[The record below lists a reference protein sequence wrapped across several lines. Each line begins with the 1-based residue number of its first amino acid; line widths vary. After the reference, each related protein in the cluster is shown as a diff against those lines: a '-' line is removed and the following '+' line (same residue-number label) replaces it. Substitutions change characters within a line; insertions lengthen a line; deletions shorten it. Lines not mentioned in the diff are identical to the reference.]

1 MDRSEQRDLFDTTN
15 HPPAQI
21 ASEVHRLRR
30 ELEEHNRR
38 YYVEAQ
44 PVISDREFDALMAR
58 LVELE
63 QKHPELADP
72 NSPTQRVG
80 GEPLEGFQSFRHMQP
95 MLSIDN
101 TYSPQEIQDWVDRVH
116 RLLPAG
122 EVVEFTVE
130 LKVDGVSAN
139 LLYENGRLS
148 RGLSRGN
155 GETGDDIT
163 ANLRTVRDIPLELDA
178 EKAHHKPPAQIE
190 IRGEVYMTYA
200 EMERLNKIRLAKGEV
215 ALANPRN
222 STAGSLKLLDSRQ
235 CAQRHLHFEA
245 HTLGFVAKDHIP
257 DRFSKTF
264 ELFKSW
270 GVPISPHW
278 RVCKNITEILEYAA
292 VWDKKRTTLDF
303 PIDGLVIKV
312 NRFDHREI
320 LGFTSKAPRWAIA
333 YKYEAEEAMTKLL
346 AVTFQVGKTGK
357 VTPVAELEPVLLA
370 GTTVQRA
377 SLHNF
382 DEIERK
388 DIRVGDRVVIQKAGE
403 IIPQV
408 LRVEAASR
416 TGEELAIDRPE
427 ACPVCGSKLEQVP
440 GEVDLRCTGGRAG
453 CTGQLKTWLAYWA
466 GRACMEIDGLGE
478 KVIDQLVDQGM
489 VSSPADLYH
498 LTVEEVASLERM
510 GEKSAENLV
519 RAIEASKNKP
529 LDRFLTA
536 LNIRHVGE
544 RLSEV
549 LAERFGTLE
558 AVQGA
563 DLATL
568 ETTSEVGAVV
578 AASIHDFFSRES
590 TKTLLAE
597 LTLAGVNPSPVA
609 RRETT
614 GLPLAGKTVVLT
626 GTLPRRA
633 RHEAEELVKRLGGKT
648 SGSVSKKT
656 DFVLAGAE
664 AGSKLEKAQAL
675 GVAVVDE
682 DWLDGLANQ

>member
-1 MDRSEQRDLFDTTN
+1 MEQPGQGDLFDTADDT
-15 HPPAQI
+15 PAEIVQ
-21 ASEVHRLRR
+21 EVARLRR
-30 ELEEHNRR
+30 DIETHNRH

-63 QKHPELADP
+63 KKHPQLADA
-72 NSPTQRVG
+72 NSPSQRVG
-80 GEPLEGFQSFRHMQP
+80 GQPLEGFASHRHLQP

-101 TYSPQEIQDWVDRVH
+101 TYSPQEIQEWVDRVH

-139 LLYENGRLS
+139 LLYENGRLT
-148 RGLSRGN
+148 RGLSRGD

-178 EKAHHKPPAQIE
+178 KAAHHKPPARIE
-190 IRGEVYMTYA
+190 IRGEVYMTFA
-200 EMERLNKIRLAKGEV
+200 EMGRLNQIRLAKGEV

-235 CAQRHLHFEA
+235 CAQRRLHFEA
-245 HTLGFVAKDHIP
+245 HTLGFVEKDHIP
-257 DRFSKTF
+257 DRFSRTF

-278 RVCKNITEILEYAA
+278 RVCKNIGEILEYAA
-292 VWDKKRTTLDF
+292 EWDKRRATLDF

-320 LGFTSKAPRWAIA
+320 LGYTSKAPRWAIA
-333 YKYEAEEAMTKLL
+333 YKYEAEEAATKLL
-346 AVTFQVGKTGK
+346 SVTFQVGKTGK

-408 LRVEAASR
+408 LRVDTSAR
-416 TGEELAIDRPE
+416 TGAEHEIRRPE
-427 ACPVCGSKLEQVP
+427 VCPVCGAALEQIP
-440 GEVDLRCTGGRAG
+440 GEVDLRCKAGRAG

-478 KVIDQLVDQGM
+478 KVIDQLVEQGM
-489 VSSPADLYH
+489 VASPADLYH

-519 RAIEASKNKP
+519 KSIEASKNRP
-529 LDRFLTA
+529 LNRFLTA

-558 AVQGA
+558 AVQSS
-563 DLATL
+563 DLAVL
-568 ETTSEVGAVV
+568 ESTSEVGAVV
-578 AASIHDFFSRES
+578 AASIHEFFKRES
-590 TKTLLAE
+590 TQTLLAE
-597 LTLAGVNPSPVA
+597 LALAGVNPAPVA
-609 RRETT
+609 KRETT

-633 RHEAEELVKRLGGKT
+633 RHEAEELIKRLGGKT

-664 AGSKLEKAQAL
+664 AGSKLEKAESL
-675 GVAVVDE
+675 GVPVVDE
-682 DWLDGLANQ
+682 DWLDGLAK